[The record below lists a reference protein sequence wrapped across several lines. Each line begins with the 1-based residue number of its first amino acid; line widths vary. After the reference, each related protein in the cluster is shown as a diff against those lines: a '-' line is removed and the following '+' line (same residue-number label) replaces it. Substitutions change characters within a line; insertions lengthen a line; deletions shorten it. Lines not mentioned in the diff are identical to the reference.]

1 MESNPPIYIGG
12 FDFTPFCTPPSSK
25 ANLTLHLCGISIHS
39 PRVGRDEKRM
49 EEKMLEFFMPMIP
62 PTATHQMQQVAI
74 QGGKPHFYEPQP
86 VADARAKLTGHLAS
100 HVPERPLKGP
110 LQLMVKWCFPIVGP
124 HEDGEPKTS
133 RPDTDNLQKLL
144 KDVMTALRFW
154 EDDAQVCEEYA
165 GKYWAEQPGIYVR
178 VVRLRG

>member
-1 MESNPPIYIGG
+1 
-12 FDFTPFCTPPSSK
+12 
-25 ANLTLHLCGISIHS
+25 
-39 PRVGRDEKRM
+39 
-49 EEKMLEFFMPMIP
+49 MLEFFMPMIP

-86 VADARAKLTGHLAS
+86 VADARAKLTGHLAP

-144 KDVMTALRFW
+144 KDCMTVTGFW
-154 EDDAQVCEEYA
+154 LDDAQVASEVAE
-165 GKYWAEQPGIYVR
+165 KFWADIPGIFVQIR
-178 VVRLRG
+178 PLNSMEQGET

>member
-1 MESNPPIYIGG
+1 MLQKVLEILNTEKSFDLVSREIAVGG
-12 FDFTPFCTPPSSK
+12 RPACILFVDGMVK
-25 ANLTLHLCGISIHS
+25 
-39 PRVGRDEKRM
+39 DEVM
-49 EEKMLEFFMPMIP
+49 EKMLEYFMPMIP

-86 VADARAKLTGHLAS
+86 VADARAKLTGHLAP

-178 VVRLRG
+178 VVKLRG